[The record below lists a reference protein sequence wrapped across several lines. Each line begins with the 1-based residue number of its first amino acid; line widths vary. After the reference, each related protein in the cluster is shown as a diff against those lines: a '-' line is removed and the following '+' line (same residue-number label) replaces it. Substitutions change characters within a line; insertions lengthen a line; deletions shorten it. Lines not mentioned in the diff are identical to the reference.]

1 MDTYNLP
8 PMFSSALS
16 PQSGAL
22 ADDEA
27 HRNHWIFDPFAL
39 FLIIMYLVAG
49 TLSFFQLL
57 AIYTSNHRLKTFQTG
72 LLSLTMFMSFLRLV
86 FWAKTMYTSEWD
98 KPPTLFLFLFPN
110 VLQFACF
117 SLLAMYY
124 VSVVHKPDWKKFYR
138 KRYTYAYF
146 ATNVVLVGIIIGLC
160 VGYSQ
165 QLDKWYLAYLGA
177 LDVLLGIML
186 VIYSFK
192 FDRCLTYQ
200 KQLLPRSRNTFKIM
214 NLGLVVI
221 FFCRAIYAFLNSAGK
236 LPSRQSVLD
245 FNGDHNPVFWGV
257 SMFFFITECFPLLTL
272 VGLIWR
278 VPKKQARSFSGT
290 NSQYR
295 HLQRG
300 STGPSS
306 SSQRK
311 DTFEEM
317 SEAGGSDL
325 DPNFSPAPSLSQK
338 VNLSEPLLDD
348 NVFSDMGRY
357 DSPPHNP
364 DHLLGGSHTSA
375 SEKFIVGSNTSSN
388 DQRTF
393 GNIQAS
399 FGSDTISPYDI
410 LTNYTNR
417 RQTSR
422 RSTASPGN
430 RRNSN
435 NLSTS
440 APRDLG
446 PIDGKG
452 EIVRPSSLGGG
463 AFAGR
468 TSATPSDTIQE

>member
-1 MDTYNLP
+1 MSSYSLP
-8 PMFSSALS
+8 PFSPSLLDDTTDDSIDS
-16 PQSGAL
+16 PT
-22 ADDEA
+22 
-27 HRNHWIFDPFAL
+27 HWIFDPFAL
-39 FLIIMYLVAG
+39 FLILTYSSAFL
-49 TLSFFQLL
+49 LSSLQLL

-72 LLSLTMFMSFLRLV
+72 LLSLTMFMSFLRLI
-86 FWAKTMYTSEWD
+86 FWTKTMYTSVWE

-124 VSVVHKPDWKKFYR
+124 VSVVHKPEWKKFYR
-138 KRYTYAYF
+138 KRYTYVYCF
-146 ATNVVLVGIIIGLC
+146 TNFILVSIIIALC
-160 VGYSQ
+160 ICYSP
-165 QLDKWYLAYLGA
+165 QLDQWYLSYLGC

-186 VIYSFK
+186 VVYSFK
-192 FDRCLTYQ
+192 FDRCLGHQ

-214 NLGLVVI
+214 NLGLVII
-221 FFCRAIYAFLNSAGK
+221 FFCRAVYAFLNSAGR
-236 LPSRQSVLD
+236 LPTRQSILD

-257 SMFFFITECFPLLTL
+257 TLFFFVTECFPLLTL

-300 STGPSS
+300 STGHNTSIH
-306 SSQRK
+306 RK
-311 DTFEEM
+311 ETFEEM
-317 SEAGGSDL
+317 SNPGSDL
-325 DPNFSPAPSLSQK
+325 DPNFSPSISQK

-357 DSPPHNP
+357 DSPPHS
-364 DHLLGGSHTSA
+364 DHPLGGSHTPSQ
-375 SEKFIVGSNTSSN
+375 SEKNSFVVGSNTSSN

-417 RQTSR
+417 RQSTR
-422 RSTASPGN
+422 RPNISPGN
-430 RRNSN
+430 RRGS

-446 PIDGKG
+446 GIDGKG

-463 AFAGR
+463 VFEGR
-468 TSATPSDTIQE
+468 KSANDTIQE